1 MLIRLRR
8 TFHVPKELKKENPIM
23 ITGDKRSDG
32 PEKRKRYDKYD
43 SREVMACLTFRY
55 VISKVV

>member
-1 MLIRLRR
+1 
-8 TFHVPKELKKENPIM
+8 M

-43 SREVMACLTFRY
+43 NDKSREVMACLTFY
-55 VISKVV
+55 PVCNSNIKSSMK

>member
-23 ITGDKRSDG
+23 IGDKRSDG
-32 PEKRKRYDKYD
+32 PEKRNRDDK
-43 SREVMACLTFRY
+43 
-55 VISKVV
+55 